1 MGRESIGKIRW
12 PTGPPSIG
20 NWTFSMRSWPP
31 NRKSLS
37 PTKSTFPRRGRT
49 PSFSQRSYPN
59 RIVRFI
65 SSRPSR
71 ARGCGRWCKGLPC
84 ISRKPC
90 APRKKPVTQRDH
102 KKSILRRARRVVVKI
117 GSQIL
122 SSATGIE
129 EARLEALVSDLAA
142 LHDQGKEIV
151 VVSSGAVA
159 AGMAR
164 LGRRERPQSIPEKQA
179 LAAVG
184 QIRLMALYERAF
196 AKFGKNVA
204 QVLLTHDDLANRHR
218 YLNAKHTFQ
227 MLLAYSIISIVNEN
241 DTVAVEEMKFGD
253 NDHLSAL
260 VATLLE
266 ADLLVIFSDVVG
278 VYDRDPRLNP
288 DAELIPL
295 ITDSKG
301 LSQTIGGK
309 SQSPFGTGGIA
320 TKLDAAET
328 AAAGGIPTII
338 ASGLQGGVLE
348 HVFDEKEQI
357 GTLILPEDNRLASRK
372 HWIAFNLK
380 PAGEIV
386 VDQGAH
392 DAVVLKGKS
401 LLPSGLKDIRGSFGV
416 GECVRCLDLEGRE
429 FARGLVNYS
438 AQELNQ
444 IKGLHT
450 SKIEKMLGYKAYD
463 EIIHRDDLVL
473 MHEGNRQ

>member
-1 MGRESIGKIRW
+1 
-12 PTGPPSIG
+12 
-20 NWTFSMRSWPP
+20 
-31 NRKSLS
+31 
-37 PTKSTFPRRGRT
+37 
-49 PSFSQRSYPN
+49 
-59 RIVRFI
+59 
-65 SSRPSR
+65 
-71 ARGCGRWCKGLPC
+71 
-84 ISRKPC
+84 
-90 APRKKPVTQRDH
+90 VTQRDH

-122 SSATGIE
+122 SSSTGIE

-184 QIRLMALYERAF
+184 QIKLMALYERAF

-204 QVLLTHDDLANRHR
+204 QVLLTHEDLANRQR

-227 MLLAYSIISIVNEN
+227 MLLASSIISIVNEN

-266 ADLLVIFSDVVG
+266 ADLLVILSDVAG
-278 VYDRDPRLNP
+278 VYDRDPRSNP
-288 DAELIPL
+288 DAVLVPL
-295 ITDSKG
+295 IQDTKGIRSKVIG
-301 LSQTIGGK
+301 SSLSV
-309 SQSPFGTGGIA
+309 FGTGGMA
-320 TKLDAAET
+320 TKIAAAEE
-328 AAAGGIPTII
+328 AAVAGIPTVIT
-338 ASGLQGGVLE
+338 SGLLPGSIPR
-348 HVFDEKEQI
+348 VFDPKEEV
-357 GTLILPEDNRLASRK
+357 GTIILPESNRLTNRK

-386 VDQGAH
+386 VDSGAQE
-392 DAVVLKGKS
+392 ALVQKKTS
-401 LLPSGLKDIRGSFGV
+401 LLPSGVREVRGAFGV
-416 GECVRCLDLEGRE
+416 GECVRCLDLDGRE
-429 FARGLVNYS
+429 FARGLINYS
-438 AQELNQ
+438 AMELNQ

-450 SKIEKMLGYKAYD
+450 SRIEQALGYKPFD

-473 MHEGNRQ
+473 L

>member
-1 MGRESIGKIRW
+1 
-12 PTGPPSIG
+12 
-20 NWTFSMRSWPP
+20 MR
-31 NRKSLS
+31 LLV
-37 PTKSTFPRRGRT
+37 T
-49 PSFSQRSYPN
+49 QLEY
-59 RIVRFI
+59 
-65 SSRPSR
+65 
-71 ARGCGRWCKGLPC
+71 
-84 ISRKPC
+84 
-90 APRKKPVTQRDH
+90 KKP
-102 KKSILRRARRVVVKI
+102 ILRRARRVVVKI

-122 SSATGIE
+122 SSSEGIE
-129 EARLEALVSDLAA
+129 ESRFKGLVHDLAA
-142 LHDQGKEIV
+142 LHERKKEIV

-159 AGMAR
+159 AGMTK
-164 LGRRERPQSIPEKQA
+164 LGVKERPKTIPQKQA

-184 QIRLMALYERAF
+184 QIKLMALYERQF
-196 AKFGKNVA
+196 SRYDKSVA
-204 QVLLTHDDLANRHR
+204 QVLLTHEDLANRQR
-218 YLNAKHTFQ
+218 YINAKHTFQ
-227 MLLAYSIISIVNEN
+227 MLLESSIIPIVNEN

-266 ADLLVIFSDVVG
+266 ADLLVILSDVQG
-278 VYDRDPRLNP
+278 VYDKDPRAHT

-309 SQSPFGTGGIA
+309 SQSAFGTGGIA

-392 DAVVLKGKS
+392 DAVALKGKS

-450 SKIEKMLGYKAYD
+450 SKIEKVLGYKAYD

-473 MHEGNRQ
+473 L